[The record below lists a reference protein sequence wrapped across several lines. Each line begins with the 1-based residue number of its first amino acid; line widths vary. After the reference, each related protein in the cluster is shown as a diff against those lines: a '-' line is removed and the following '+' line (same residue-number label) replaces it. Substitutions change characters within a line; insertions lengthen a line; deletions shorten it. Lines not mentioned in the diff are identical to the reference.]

1 MLITGGD
8 RPLEFQIG
16 DHVFL
21 RVTPQKGILQFGKRG
36 KLASRYIGPFKI
48 L

>member
-1 MLITGGD
+1 MLITGD